1 MGAREEKKKLVA
13 ELKDKFSRARA
24 AILTDYKGLNVA
36 EMTELRSKLR
46 EQGIEYKV
54 VKNTLTRIAVKDLD
68 INLDE
73 YLQGPTAIAFGYDD
87 PVTPAKILM
96 DFAKDHKNLE
106 IKGGIVEGRVSDK
119 AVVEQLAKLP
129 KKEELIA
136 RAVGAIQSPLF
147 GIVWVL
153 QGPIRDLVYTLQAIQ
168 EKKAS

>member
-1 MGAREEKKKLVA
+1 VGAREEKKQIVA
-13 ELKDKFSRARA
+13 ELKDKLSRARA

-36 EMTELRSKLR
+36 EMTELRGKLR

-54 VKNTLTRIAVKDLD
+54 VKNTLTRIALSDLD
-68 INLDE
+68 YNLDE
-73 YLQGPTAIAFGYDD
+73 YLKGPTALAFGFDD
-87 PVTPAKILM
+87 PVTPARILV

-106 IKGGIVEGRVSDK
+106 IKGGIVEGRVMDK
-119 AVVEQLAKLP
+119 AMVEQLAKLP
-129 KKEELIA
+129 RREELIA
-136 RAVGAIQSPLF
+136 KAVGAIQSPLF

>member
-1 MGAREEKKKLVA
+1 MVA

-46 EQGIEYKV
+46 EQSIEYKV
-54 VKNTLTRIAVKDLD
+54 VKNTLTRLALKDLNY
-68 INLDE
+68 NLDE
-73 YLQGPTAIAFGYDD
+73 YLEGPTAVAFGYDD

-96 DFAKDHKNLE
+96 DFAKEHKNLE
-106 IKGGIVEGRVSDK
+106 IKGGIVEGRVFDK
-119 AVVEQLAKLP
+119 ATVEQLAKLP
-129 KKEELIA
+129 RKEELIA
-136 RAVGAIQSPLF
+136 KAVGSIQSPLF

-153 QGPIRDLVYTLQAIQ
+153 QGPLRDLVYTLQAIQ

>member
-1 MGAREEKKKLVA
+1 MGAREEKQKVVA

-46 EQGIEYKV
+46 EQSIEYKV
-54 VKNTLTRIAVKDLD
+54 VKNTLTRLALKDLNY
-68 INLDE
+68 NLDE
-73 YLQGPTAIAFGYDD
+73 YLEGPTAVAFGYDD

-96 DFAKDHKNLE
+96 DFAKEHKNLE
-106 IKGGIVEGRVSDK
+106 IKGGIVEGRVFDK
-119 AVVEQLAKLP
+119 ATVEQLAKLP
-129 KKEELIA
+129 RKEELIA
-136 RAVGAIQSPLF
+136 KAVGSIQSPLF

-153 QGPIRDLVYTLQAIQ
+153 QGPLRDLVYTLQAIQ